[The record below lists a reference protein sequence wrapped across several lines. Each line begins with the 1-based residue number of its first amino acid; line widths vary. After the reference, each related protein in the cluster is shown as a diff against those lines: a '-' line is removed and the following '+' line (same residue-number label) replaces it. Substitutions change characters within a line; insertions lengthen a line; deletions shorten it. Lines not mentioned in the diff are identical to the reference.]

1 MLGYEFAIDTGD
13 HTPYCCKKPSYG
25 SNEGKI
31 IMSHVRRLKDMGCI
45 RECNTG
51 GWCSPIVLAPKP
63 HQEHISDIKDFV
75 WRMCVSYR
83 GLNKITNPFE
93 YPISR
98 CDVVIEDLGDGNG
111 FIYFICLDA
120 SQGYHQIRV
129 RSCDMEK
136 LAFLRPTGKNIPIR

>member
-31 IMSHVRRLKDMGCI
+31 IMSHVRKLKDMGWI